1 MAPGPFT
8 VFAPND
14 DAFVEVIKALKT
26 TKLGLME
33 LANLGDILKGHV
45 VAGALTS
52 DQLTE
57 GQELTTLSG
66 QKLKV
71 SLAGGASVNGIKARC
86 CGCAPACC
94 CAAAAARLLLRSCCC
109 ARGCSRAPFALRRFY
124 ERAFCWVAIVPPC
137 LPVRALPHVLTP
149 KHASLSNR
157 R

>member
-1 MAPGPFT
+1 VARNAVPLRARAPRAAPRASDARAASTPSFVATLQAGLKDALMAPGPYT

-71 SLAGGASVNGIKARC
+71 SLAGGASVNGVKAR
-86 CGCAPACC
+86 
-94 CAAAAARLLLRSCCC
+94 
-109 ARGCSRAPFALRRFY
+109 
-124 ERAFCWVAIVPPC
+124 
-137 LPVRALPHVLTP
+137 
-149 KHASLSNR
+149 
-157 R
+157 